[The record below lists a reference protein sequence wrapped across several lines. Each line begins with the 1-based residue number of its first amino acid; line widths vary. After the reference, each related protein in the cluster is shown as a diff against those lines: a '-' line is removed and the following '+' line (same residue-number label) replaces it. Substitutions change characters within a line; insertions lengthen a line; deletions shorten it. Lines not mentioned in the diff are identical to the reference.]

1 MSMKIAVATDH
12 RGHAL
17 KEELLLLLYELGHE
31 VIDLGT
37 DSPKS
42 CDYPDTAYPA
52 AKHVAD
58 GNAHRGILICG
69 SGIGMSICA
78 NKVPG
83 IRAALCHDEFT
94 AELSRRHNNANILC
108 LASDALGEEV
118 MRRIVTSWLNTE
130 FESGGRHARRVGKI
144 SFIEQGK
151 NPANVSYQSEAP
163 AVGYGN
169 RPVL

>member
-1 MSMKIAVATDH
+1 MVMKIAVATDH

-17 KEELLLLLYELGHE
+17 KEKVLLLLDELGHE
-31 VIDLGT
+31 IIDLGT

-42 CDYPDTAYPA
+42 CDYPDTAYSA

-58 GNAHRGILICG
+58 GQAHRGILICG

-83 IRAALCHDEFT
+83 IRAALCHDEIT
-94 AELSRRHNNANILC
+94 AEFSRRHNNANILC

-118 MRRIVTSWLNTE
+118 VRRIVTSWLKTK
-130 FESGGRHARRVGKI
+130 FESSGRHARRVKKI
-144 SFIEQGK
+144 SYIEQDK
-151 NPANVSYQSEAP
+151 DPATATC
-163 AVGYGN
+163 
-169 RPVL
+169 